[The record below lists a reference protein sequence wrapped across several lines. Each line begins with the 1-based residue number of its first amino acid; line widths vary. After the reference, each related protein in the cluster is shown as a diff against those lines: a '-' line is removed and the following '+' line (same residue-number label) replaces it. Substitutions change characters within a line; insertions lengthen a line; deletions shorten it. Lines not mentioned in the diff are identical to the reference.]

1 MELILPLAESGA
13 KVPSDIYC
21 LCGRIYKDMFIS
33 SGFSDN
39 HSRDQACYWC
49 GRCSC
54 GTEASLSD
62 CSIML
67 CMSASQLNP
76 TVSLFFDVSGT

>member
-1 MELILPLAESGA
+1 MELILPLAESGG

-33 SGFSDN
+33 SSFSDN

-54 GTEASLSD
+54 GDGIFVRLLYYVAHVVL
-62 CSIML
+62 
-67 CMSASQLNP
+67 
-76 TVSLFFDVSGT
+76 